1 MKNQRILSAALAVLM
16 AGSLAACGG
25 GAAGSTPA
33 SDTTD
38 TSSAAS
44 ASQAAPVD
52 EYKQYKGGDVVLATD
67 AVFNNFFTPYQAG
80 NAIAWGSF
88 CMEPLGKKIQG
99 TADDYD
105 LVLAESFDVDEENF
119 LVTIQV
125 KQGIKFHDGTPL
137 TAEDVAWTIQSWI
150 DYGRGA
156 QIGNPTEVRQTGDYT
171 VEVQYP
177 EFNVNYKT

>member
-1 MKNQRILSAALAVLM
+1 MVETAYSLSTDKATEHRGIARDGSPTANIARNKEENNMKNQRILSAALAVLM

-67 AVFNNFFTPYQAG
+67 SVFNNFFTPYQAG

-119 LVTIQV
+119 LV
-125 KQGIKFHDGTPL
+125 K
-137 TAEDVAWTIQSWI
+137 
-150 DYGRGA
+150 R
-156 QIGNPTEVRQTGDYT
+156 
-171 VEVQYP
+171 
-177 EFNVNYKT
+177 